1 MTNEEIEKIS
11 EKITVILHENIQQ
24 EEEPPTM
31 PEYRKENNKSLSTTR
46 QRKID
51 GLIFPFKICRYA
63 V

>member
-31 PEYRKENNKSLSTTR
+31 PEYRKENNKSPVDNTT
-46 QRKID
+46 K
-51 GLIFPFKICRYA
+51 KN
-63 V
+63 